1 MKINGLKQ
9 AIQDL
14 IYSSDDEH
22 ECVEKLKTFVKGLL
36 VVAEVQGYERS
47 REFHHLGK
55 KDGLD
60 FSEYM

>member
-1 MKINGLKQ
+1 MKVNGLEQ

-22 ECVEKLKTFVKGLL
+22 ECVEKLKIFVNGLL
-36 VVAEVQGYERS
+36 VVAEVQGYEKS
-47 REFHHLGK
+47 REFHRLGK
-55 KDGLD
+55 QDGID